1 MISITPYLDGTK
13 LGEYQDKLVQIYQI
27 DMHLN
32 QSVPD
37 SIRNSVEWL
46 LRQVNCYYSNRI
58 EGNPTHPKELLK
70 AQAPQTGSS
79 SAMSATRSRALQE
92 LLAHLEVQLR
102 LETRNTT
109 AGDITKQSFIKDLH
123 RSFYQGLPPEQLQ
136 IKNQAEEDVFD
147 NEGRPVLVIPGEY
160 RDHAVI
166 VGQHEPPPA
175 RELNSYMDWLQR
187 SYSLTSI
194 HGTNRVIAAAALH
207 HRLAWIHPF
216 LDGNGRVIRLLTDC
230 YMRHSGF
237 GGYGLWSITR
247 GFARDTKAYYNALA
261 QADKTRQGSTDGRGT
276 LSDGGLTHF
285 TKYFIDTALDQISY
299 FSELLEP
306 RKLNLRIDIYFE
318 MRDKGAIPAALGE
331 ELPTLK
337 LSARDIYKYLLDR
350 GPQTKSNICSYLGKP
365 EPSLRATFRQMEVE
379 RLISLNQKG
388 QYKAFLSPHV
398 IEYFFPKLW

>member
-1 MISITPYLDGTK
+1 MISITPYLDGLK
-13 LGEYQDKLVQIYQI
+13 LGEYQDKLVHLYQI
-27 DMHLN
+27 DLHLN

-37 SIRNSVEWL
+37 SIRDSVEWL

-70 AQAPQTGSS
+70 AQAPQTGASS
-79 SAMSATRSRALQE
+79 NATATRSRAVQE

-102 LETRNTT
+102 LEKRQTT
-109 AGDITKQSFIKDLH
+109 AADITKVEFIKDLH
-123 RSFYQGLPPEQLQ
+123 RSFYQGLPEDQLH
-136 IKNQAEEDVFD
+136 IKNQADEDVLD
-147 NEGRPVLVIPGEY
+147 GDGQPLLVVPGEF
-160 RDHAVI
+160 RNHAVI
-166 VGQHEPPPA
+166 VGSHEPPPA
-175 RELNSYMDWLQR
+175 AELNSYMDWLQK
-187 SYSLTSI
+187 SYALEKI

-247 GFARDTKAYYNALA
+247 GFARDTQAYYNALA
-261 QADKTRQGSTDGRGT
+261 QADKIRQGMTDGRGV

-318 MRDKGAIPAALGE
+318 MRDKGALPAAPGE

-337 LSARDIYKYLLDR
+337 LAARDIYKYLLDR
-350 GPQTKSNICSYLGKP
+350 GPQTKANICSYLGKS
-365 EPSLRATFRQMEVE
+365 EQSLRATFKQMEVE
-379 RLISLNQKG
+379 RLISLNQKN

-398 IEYFFPKLW
+398 IEYLFPKLW